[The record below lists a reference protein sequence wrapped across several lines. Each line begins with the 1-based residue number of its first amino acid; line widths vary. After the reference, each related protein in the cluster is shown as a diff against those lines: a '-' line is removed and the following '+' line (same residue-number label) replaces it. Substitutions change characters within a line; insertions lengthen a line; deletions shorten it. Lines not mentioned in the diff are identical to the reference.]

1 MTTKQF
7 LKAEKNL
14 TWEQMNSFI
23 LNSGLELELS
33 DSKPYYKTW
42 MVKNNKEIFMI
53 TNYIKDLNTNMSEVK
68 FGFNY

>member
-23 LNSGLELELS
+23 LNSGLE
-33 DSKPYYKTW
+33 
-42 MVKNNKEIFMI
+42 
-53 TNYIKDLNTNMSEVK
+53 
-68 FGFNY
+68 FNY